1 MSRVSAVVVSI
12 LILTSLSCAGKDDA
26 PMNPYMGQTPPGM
39 TPEVFAPGLV
49 SSDEHEFAPSF
60 SPDGTEFYFSRGVGQ
75 YSRKSVMVTR
85 QTDGSWSEPVKALT
99 YADEHFEGRVHPD
112 GQRIFFMGFHVV
124 PGKERPDLDMFFA
137 ERAGDGWGEAT
148 HLGSPF
154 NPAGAMYIS
163 FTEGGTMYTSGVAH
177 RGIVISRF
185 EDGEFS
191 DYEPVGPPVDTD
203 DAHQVYPFI
212 APDGSYLIFSEMGG
226 TRGGESSLLVAF
238 RGEDGSWTE
247 PREIPLGMRGGT
259 ASVSPDGKYLFFTAD
274 RPGDI
279 YWVDAG
285 IFQKLRTGN

>member
-1 MSRVSAVVVSI
+1 MSRVPVTVVSI
-12 LILTSLSCAGKDDA
+12 LILTLLSCAGTDDA
-26 PMNPYMGQTPPGM
+26 PMNPYLGQSPPGM

-60 SPDGTEFYFSRGVGQ
+60 SPDGREFYFSRGVGQ
-75 YSRKSVMVTR
+75 YRIKSVMVTR
-85 QTDGSWSEPVKALT
+85 EKDGSWSEPVKALP
-99 YADEHFEGRVHPD
+99 YADEHFEARVHPD

-124 PGKERPDLDMFFA
+124 PDKERPDLDMFFA
-137 ERAGDGWGEAT
+137 ERTADGWGEAT
-148 HLGSPF
+148 HLGPPF
-154 NPAGAMYIS
+154 NPGGAMYIS
-163 FTEGGTMYTSGVAH
+163 FTDDGTLYTSGVAH
-177 RGIVISRF
+177 RGIAMSRF

-191 DYEPVGPPVDTD
+191 DYEPLGPPVDTD
-203 DAHQVYPFI
+203 DAQQVYPFI

-226 TRGGESSLLVAF
+226 TRGGQSSLLVTF
-238 RGEDGSWTE
+238 REEDGSWTE

-285 IFQKLRTGN
+285 IFLNLRPGN